1 VQKNRTLTIVLA
13 SLVPLLA
20 LLGLLLFGGLYLGVD
35 YASSNVVSFK
45 LTEVKNVD
53 EVSSKIKELSD
64 FDRIDAFSDG
74 KYQVYYQNVS
84 LEELSEL
91 EDDYTE
97 KLGDISEFQ
106 VLVYNPTTLIL
117 IGGRILYGL
126 YALTII
132 YLIFLAYLLKGSGI
146 SRVNLIWLLVGDV
159 LLFAMLVLTTIG
171 IVNSIG
177 FLGLNINA
185 QTVNYALTIFIY
197 ALFLNIIISRNLKLS
212 VTSKLSNEWIDAINS
227 LKMGEIKYYV
237 VIGATLIAFL
247 AIRVDLLLLI
257 IALAFVLLY
266 SMLLHI
272 FLKPILMD
280 WLITGGKNF
289 KLISKNKRLS
299 KEW

>member
-1 VQKNRTLTIVLA
+1 MQKNRTLTIVLA
-13 SLVPLLA
+13 SLIPLLA
-20 LLGLLLFGGLYLGVD
+20 LLGLLLFGGLNLGVD

-45 LTEVKNVD
+45 LTEEKNVD
-53 EVSSKIKELSD
+53 EVSSKIKELSN

>member
-1 VQKNRTLTIVLA
+1 VQKNRILTIVLA
-13 SLVPLLA
+13 SLIPLLA
-20 LLGLLLFGGLYLGVD
+20 LLGLLLFGGLNLGVD

-45 LTEVKNVD
+45 LTEEKNVD
-53 EVSSKIKELSD
+53 EVSSKIKELSN

-146 SRVNLIWLLVGDV
+146 SRVNLIRLLVGDV

-185 QTVNYALTIFIY
+185 QTVNYSLTIFLY

-212 VTSKLSNEWIDAINS
+212 ITSKLSNEWIDAINS

>member
-1 VQKNRTLTIVLA
+1 QKNRTLTIVLA
-13 SLVPLLA
+13 SLIPLLA
-20 LLGLLLFGGLYLGVD
+20 LLGLLLFGGLNLGVD

-45 LTEVKNVD
+45 LTEEKNVD
-53 EVSSKIKELSD
+53 EVSSKIKELSN

-146 SRVNLIWLLVGDV
+146 SRVNLIRLLVGDV

-185 QTVNYALTIFIY
+185 QTVNYALTIFLY
-197 ALFLNIIISRNLKLS
+197 ALVLNIIISRNLKLS
-212 VTSKLSNEWIDAINS
+212 ITSKLSNEWIDAINS
-227 LKMGEIKYYV
+227 LKKGEIKYYV

>member
-1 VQKNRTLTIVLA
+1 MQKNRTLTIVLA

-20 LLGLLLFGGLYLGVD
+20 LLGLLLFGGLNLGVD

-45 LTEVKNVD
+45 LTEEKNVD
-53 EVSSKIKELSD
+53 EVSSKIKELSN

-146 SRVNLIWLLVGDV
+146 SRVNLFWLLVGDV

-185 QTVNYALTIFIY
+185 QTVNYALTIFLY

-212 VTSKLSNEWIDAINS
+212 ITSKLSNEWIDAINS

-237 VIGATLIAFL
+237 VIGATLISFL
-247 AIRVDLLLLI
+247 AIRIDLLLLI

-272 FLKPILMD
+272 FLKPILID

>member
-1 VQKNRTLTIVLA
+1 MQKNRTLTIVLA

-20 LLGLLLFGGLYLGVD
+20 LLGLLLFGGLNLGVD

-45 LTEVKNVD
+45 LTEEKNVD
-53 EVSSKIKELSD
+53 EVSSKIKELSN

-185 QTVNYALTIFIY
+185 QTVNYALTIFLY

-212 VTSKLSNEWIDAINS
+212 ITSKLSNEWIDAINS

-237 VIGATLIAFL
+237 VIGATLISFL
-247 AIRVDLLLLI
+247 AIRIDLLLLI

-272 FLKPILMD
+272 FLKPILID

>member
-1 VQKNRTLTIVLA
+1 MQKNRTLTIVLA

>member
-1 VQKNRTLTIVLA
+1 MQKNRILTIVLA
-13 SLVPLLA
+13 SLIPLLA
-20 LLGLLLFGGLYLGVD
+20 LLGLLLFGGLNLGVD

-45 LTEVKNVD
+45 LTEEKNVD
-53 EVSSKIKELSD
+53 EVSSKIKELSN

-146 SRVNLIWLLVGDV
+146 SRVNLIRLLVGDV

-185 QTVNYALTIFIY
+185 QTVNYSLTIFLY

-212 VTSKLSNEWIDAINS
+212 ITSKLSNEWIDAINS

>member
-1 VQKNRTLTIVLA
+1 MQKNRTLTIVLA

-20 LLGLLLFGGLYLGVD
+20 LLGLLLFGGLNLGVD
-35 YASSNVVSFK
+35 YASSNVVSIK
-45 LTEVKNVD
+45 LTEEKNVD
-53 EVSSKIKELSD
+53 EVSSKIKELSN

-185 QTVNYALTIFIY
+185 QTVNYALTIFLY
-197 ALFLNIIISRNLKLS
+197 ALFLNIIISRNLKS
-212 VTSKLSNEWIDAINS
+212 SITSKLSNEWIDAINS
-227 LKMGEIKYYV
+227 LKMGEIKYYF